1 MSESFCNALVRN
13 LRSSVSPGSS
23 GERMKAEI
31 PREGRLGR
39 GWGFGN
45 TGIHT
50 RAHATRG
57 LAGRF
62 SFLVVDF
69 LVSFL
74 FWISPTDGLGR
85 ALLVLGYQV
94 VSYEDQCLLTYLP
107 IYLPTY
113 PFIYLL
119 ASSACVLSVGGGVFC
134 VCCRVQGWPWGWGWE
149 GRSIPPRGSS
159 WRGRRCIW
167 EGVCS
172 LSSRSIYV
180 AWFSPLWMIYLG
192 VLFSCWLG
200 LVGLGVCMCG
210 VGCGWGLA
218 GPGRDVDAGVAY
230 KV

>member
-23 GERMKAEI
+23 GERVKAEI

-94 VSYEDQCLLTYLP
+94 VSYEDQCLLTYVP
-107 IYLPTY
+107 TYLPTH
-113 PFIYLL
+113 L
-119 ASSACVLSVGGGVFC
+119 
-134 VCCRVQGWPWGWGWE
+134 
-149 GRSIPPRGSS
+149 
-159 WRGRRCIW
+159 
-167 EGVCS
+167 
-172 LSSRSIYV
+172 SIY
-180 AWFSPLWMIYLG
+180 
-192 VLFSCWLG
+192 
-200 LVGLGVCMCG
+200 
-210 VGCGWGLA
+210 
-218 GPGRDVDAGVAY
+218 
-230 KV
+230 